1 MLEIKSILYQR
12 LISMKRNSL
21 SQHADKNQLDLYKNF
36 PSTHY
41 LSNQNNVLHVLAW
54 GTFFK
59 RNMHRFVID
68 YLKIALYEY
77 QAIAIYMMGISNFI
91 CIIASRNDAK
101 SFIVAVYA
109 VSRCLLYKGT
119 KFRIGA
125 ATEKQAK
132 LIVSEKIIDELCDWS
147 PILRK
152 EIEDYGI
159 RSNDIFVKFR
169 NGSKI
174 TVFVANENA
183 RGLRANGIAREECRQ
198 IKKKVEDS
206 VISPFQTPRK
216 PKYMFRNEYKGNKD
230 LIEQPVDIYISSSWY
245 DDGNWMWGIA
255 DQALVAMKKHN
266 GGLML
271 AFDESITL
279 KHELKTIEQMI
290 KEKKK
295 QDPATWQIEF
305 LNLRVRDSVS
315 SYFSYS
321 MLINRQ
327 ISKLVFY
334 PRTTID
340 YKAGKKNKYA
350 IPKLDN
356 EIRVISNDIAFVAG
370 SQNDNSVYSC
380 IRAIP
385 ESIIYDTD
393 LNTVEIKQGYRREY
407 PYIESNQ
414 IGDTTLQAVRIR
426 QLYED
431 FGGDYIVIDAR
442 NGGSQIVYTL
452 EKVLYDEERGV
463 EYPPLKCM
471 NNDDYA
477 KVCQDPNAKA
487 CIFVINATQTLNSD
501 IAIAFRK
508 NLVENKIDLLV
519 NYNIAKEEILGT
531 NKEYVDS
538 LKDSPDKQA
547 NFELPFLETQ
557 LMINECAELQYE
569 KMPQTGVIKIFEQ
582 GSKRKDRYTSC
593 SYGSYF
599 IDKLELDLLSDRPK
613 ADYSSAPTF
622 ASAVSF

>member
-1 MLEIKSILYQR
+1 
-12 LISMKRNSL
+12 MKTNNL
-21 SQHADKNQLDLYKNF
+21 SKFADKNQLCLYKNF

-41 LSNQNNVLHVLAW
+41 LSNLNNVLHVLAW

-77 QAIAIYMMGISNFI
+77 QAIAIYMMGISNMI

-109 VSRCLLYKGT
+109 VARCLLYKGT

-152 EIEDYGI
+152 EIEDYST
-159 RSNDIFVKFR
+159 RNSDIFVKFR

-183 RGLRANGIAREECRQ
+183 RGLRSNGICREETRQ

-216 PKYMFRNEYKGNKD
+216 PKYLFKDDYKDNKE
-230 LIEQPVDIYISSSWY
+230 LKEQPVDIYISSSWY
-245 DDGNWMWGIA
+245 DDGNWMWQIS
-255 DQALVAMKKHN
+255 DQALEAMKKHK

-271 AFDESITL
+271 AFDESIAL
-279 KHELKTIEQMI
+279 KHELKTREQLI

-295 QDPATWQIEF
+295 QDSATWKIEF
-305 LNLRVRDSVS
+305 LNLKVKDSLS
-315 SYFSYS
+315 SYFTYS

-327 ISKLVFY
+327 ISKHVFY

-340 YKAGKKNKYA
+340 FKNGKKNKFF

-356 EIRVISNDIAFVAG
+356 EIRVVSNDIAFVAG
-370 SQNDNSVYSC
+370 NQNDNSVYSC
-380 IRAIP
+380 IRGIP
-385 ESIIYDTD
+385 ESITYDTD
-393 LNTVEIKQGYRREY
+393 ANTVEIKQGFRRSF

-414 IGDTTLQAVRIR
+414 IGDTTIQAVRIR

-431 FGGDYIVIDAR
+431 FDSDYIVLDCR
-442 NGGSQIVYTL
+442 NGGLQILYTL
-452 EKVLYDEERGV
+452 QKVLYDEERGV

-471 NNDDYA
+471 NNEDYA
-477 KVCQDPNAKA
+477 KVCPDPSAKP
-487 CIFVINATQTLNSD
+487 CIYAVNATQNLNSD

-508 NLVENKIDLLV
+508 NLSEGKIDFLV
-519 NYNIAKEEILGT
+519 NYNTAKEEILSNFT
-531 NKEYVDS
+531 EYTEGIDVDRQI
-538 LKDSPDKQA
+538 D
-547 NFELPFLETQ
+547 FERPFLETQ
-557 LMINECAELQYE
+557 AMISECAELQYE
-569 KMPQTGVIKIFEQ
+569 KMPQTGLIKIQEK
-582 GSKRKDRYTSC
+582 GKNRKDRYTSC

-599 IDKLELDLLSDRPK
+599 IDKLELDEF
-613 ADYSSAPTF
+613 SSSSEYEYATLIN
-622 ASAVSF
+622 

>member
-1 MLEIKSILYQR
+1 MMS
-12 LISMKRNSL
+12 NL
-21 SQHADKNQLDLYKNF
+21 SQYADKNQLTLYRNF

-41 LSNQNNVLHVLAW
+41 LSNQKNVLHVLAW

-59 RNMHRFVID
+59 RNMHRFVMD
-68 YLKIALYEY
+68 YLKISLYEY
-77 QAIAIYMMGISNFI
+77 QAIAIYMMGISNLI

-109 VSRCLLYKGT
+109 VARCLLYKGT

-132 LIVSEKIIDELCDWS
+132 LIVSEKIMDELCDWS
-147 PILRK
+147 PILKK
-152 EIEDYGI
+152 EIEDYSI
-159 RSNDIFVKFR
+159 RNNDIFVKFR

-183 RGLRANGIAREECRQ
+183 RGLRSNAICREETRQ

-216 PKYMFRNEYKGNKD
+216 PKYMFRNEYKNNKD
-230 LIEQPVDIYISSSWY
+230 LKEQPVDIYISSSWY
-245 DDGNWMWGIA
+245 DDGNWMWDIA
-255 DQALVAMKKHN
+255 KQALDAMKKHN

-271 AFDESITL
+271 AFDESIAI
-279 KHELKTIEQMI
+279 KHELKTIEQLI
-290 KEKKK
+290 KEKSK
-295 QDPATWQIEF
+295 QDPATWKIEF
-305 LNLRVRDSVS
+305 LNLKLRDSVS
-315 SYFSYS
+315 SYFTYK

-327 ISKLVFY
+327 VLKQVFY
-334 PRTTID
+334 PRTTMD
-340 YKAGKKNKYA
+340 FKLGKKNKYA

-385 ESIIYDTD
+385 ESVTYNTD
-393 LNTVEIKQGYRREY
+393 NNSVELTQGYRRLY
-407 PYIESNQ
+407 PYLESNQ
-414 IGDTTLQAVRIR
+414 IGDTTLQAIRIR

-431 FGGDYIVIDAR
+431 FNADYIVIDSR
-442 NGGSQIVYTL
+442 NGGLQIVYSL
-452 EKVLYDEERGV
+452 QKVLYDEERGV
-463 EYPPLKCM
+463 EYKPLKVM
-471 NNDDYA
+471 NNDEYA
-477 KVCQDPNAKA
+477 KVCQSENAKP
-487 CIFVINATQTLNSD
+487 CIFVINATQALNSD

-508 NLVENKIDLLV
+508 NLNENRIDFLTNLNV
-519 NYNIAKEEILGT
+519 ARESIL
-531 NKEYVDS
+531 NKNQEYINS
-538 LKDSPDKQA
+538 LKDDAIKQ
-547 NFELPFLETQ
+547 NYFEMPFLETQ

-569 KMPQTGVIKIFEQ
+569 KMPQTGIIKIYEQ

-599 IDKLELDLLSDRPK
+599 IDKLELDLLHTEEQY
-613 ADYSSAPTF
+613 DYSTLQSC
-622 ASAVSF
+622 VSTISFD

>member
-1 MLEIKSILYQR
+1 MTKNNLTQY
-12 LISMKRNSL
+12 
-21 SQHADKNQLDLYKNF
+21 ADKNQLSLYKNF
-36 PSTHY
+36 PSTNY

-54 GTFFK
+54 GTFFR
-59 RNMHRFVID
+59 RNMHRFVTD
-68 YLKIALYEY
+68 YLKISLYEY
-77 QAIAIYMMGISNFI
+77 QVIAIYEMGVSNLI
-91 CIIASRNDAK
+91 CIIASRNSAK
-101 SFIVAVYA
+101 SFLVAVYA
-109 VSRCLLYKGT
+109 VARCLLYKGT

-152 EIEDYGI
+152 EIDSYGV

-183 RGLRANGIAREECRQ
+183 RGLRSNAIAREECRQ

-216 PKYMFRNEYKGNKD
+216 PKYMLKEDYKNNPILKEEP
-230 LIEQPVDIYISSSWY
+230 IDIYISSSWY
-245 DDGNWMWGIA
+245 DDGNWMWDIS
-255 DQALVAMKKHN
+255 DQALDAMKKHK
-266 GGLML
+266 GGVML

-279 KHELKTIEQMI
+279 KHDLKTIDQLI

-305 LNLRVRDSVS
+305 LNLKVRDAVS
-315 SYFSYS
+315 SYFTYG

-327 ISKLVFY
+327 KLRQVFY
-334 PRTTID
+334 PRDSID
-340 YKAGKKNKYA
+340 FKIGKKNKFA
-350 IPKLDN
+350 IPKQDN
-356 EIRVISNDIAFVAG
+356 EIRIISNDIAFVAG
-370 SQNDNSVYSC
+370 KQNDNSVYSC

-385 ESIIYDTD
+385 ESITYE
-393 LNTVEIKQGYRREY
+393 NENNVVEVKQGFRRQY

-414 IGDTTLQAVRIR
+414 IGDTTKQAVRIR

-442 NGGSQIVYTL
+442 NGGGQIVYSL
-452 EKVLYDEERGV
+452 QKVLYDEERKI
-463 EYPPLKCM
+463 EYSPLLCM

-487 CIFVINATQTLNSD
+487 CIYVINATQNLNSE

-508 NLVENKIDLLV
+508 NLVENRIDFLV
-519 NYNIAKEEILGT
+519 NYNIAKEDIL
-531 NKEYVDS
+531 NNYKEYKEAID
-538 LKDSPDKQA
+538 LDKQVE
-547 NFELPFLETQ
+547 FENPFLETQ
-557 LMINECAELQYE
+557 IMISECAELKYE
-569 KMPQTGVIKIFEQ
+569 KMPQTGLIKIYEQ
-582 GSKRKDRYTSC
+582 GSNKKDRYTSV

-599 IDKLELDLLSDRPK
+599 IDQLELDLLSGNS
-613 ADYSSAPTF
+613 DYDF
-622 ASAVSF
+622 DFDID

>member
-1 MLEIKSILYQR
+1 
-12 LISMKRNSL
+12 MKKNDL
-21 SQHADKNQLDLYKNF
+21 TQYADQNQLELYKKF

-54 GTFFK
+54 GTFWR

-68 YLKIALYEY
+68 YLRISLYEY
-77 QAIAIYMMGISNFI
+77 QAISIYLMGISNLI

-109 VSRCLLYKGT
+109 VARCLLYKGT
-119 KFRIGA
+119 KFRIGS
-125 ATEKQAK
+125 ATKKQAK
-132 LIVSEKIIDELCDWS
+132 LIVSEKIIDELCEWS

-152 EIEDYGI
+152 EIDCW
-159 RSNDIFVKFR
+159 STNDNDIYVKFR

-174 TVFVANENA
+174 TVFVANDNA
-183 RGLRANGIAREECRQ
+183 RGLRSNAVTREEFRQ
-198 IKKKVEDS
+198 INKKIEDS

-216 PKYMFRNEYKGNKD
+216 PKYMLNPYYGQNKG
-230 LIEQPVDIYISSSWY
+230 LEEEPIDIYISSSWY
-245 DDGNWMWGIA
+245 DDGHWMWDIA
-255 DQALVAMKKHN
+255 EQALTAMKHHR
-266 GGLML
+266 GGTML

-279 KHELKTIEQMI
+279 KHGLKTMKQML

-305 LNLRVRDSVS
+305 LNTRLRDSVS
-315 SYFSYS
+315 SYFTYG

-327 ISKLVFY
+327 VSKHVFY
-334 PRTTID
+334 PQNALD
-340 YKAGKKNKYA
+340 YKSNKKNKYA

-370 SQNDNSVYSC
+370 NQNDNSVYTC

-385 ESIIYDTD
+385 ESITY
-393 LNTVEIKQGYRREY
+393 NSNNNKVEIKQGYRREY
-407 PYIESNQ
+407 PYMESNQ
-414 IGDTTLQAVRIR
+414 IGDTTLQAIRIR

-431 FGGDYIVIDAR
+431 FNADYIVIDAR
-442 NGGSQIVYTL
+442 NGGLQIVYAL
-452 EKVLYDEERGV
+452 EKVLYDDERGV

-471 NNDDYA
+471 NNNDYA
-477 KVCQDPNAKA
+477 KVCQDPNAKE
-487 CIFVINATQTLNSD
+487 CIYVINATQNLNSD

-508 NLVENKIDLLV
+508 NLIENKIDFLI
-519 NYNIAKEEILGT
+519 NCNIAKEDVLSSY
-531 NKEYVDS
+531 KEYTASIGHDGE
-538 LKDSPDKQA
+538 KQA
-547 NFELPFLETQ
+547 AFELPFLETQ

-569 KMPQTGVIKIFEQ
+569 KMPQTGIIKIYEQ

-599 IDKLELDLLSDRPK
+599 IDKLELDLLSNKPTV
-613 ADYSSAPTF
+613 DYSLAPCC
-622 ASAVSF
+622 VSSISF

>member
-1 MLEIKSILYQR
+1 
-12 LISMKRNSL
+12 MKKNNL
-21 SQHADKNQLDLYKNF
+21 SAYADKNQLDLYKNF

-77 QAIAIYMMGISNFI
+77 QAIAIYMMGISNLI

-109 VSRCLLYKGT
+109 VARCLLYKGT

-152 EIEDYGI
+152 EIEDYST
-159 RSNDIFVKFR
+159 RNSDIFVKFR

-183 RGLRANGIAREECRQ
+183 RGLRSNGICREETRQ

-216 PKYMFRNEYKGNKD
+216 PKYMFKAEYKDNKT
-230 LIEQPVDIYISSSWY
+230 LKEQPVDIYISSSWY
-245 DDGNWMWGIA
+245 DDGNWMWDIA
-255 DQALVAMKKHN
+255 DQALDAMKKN
-266 GGLML
+266 KGGLML
-271 AFDESITL
+271 AFDESIAL
-279 KHELKTIEQMI
+279 KHELKTKEQLV

-305 LNLRVRDSVS
+305 LNLKVKDSLS
-315 SYFSYS
+315 SYFTYS

-327 ISKLVFY
+327 TSKHVFY

-340 YKAGKKNKYA
+340 FKNGKKNKFF

-356 EIRVISNDIAFVAG
+356 EIRVVSNDIAFVAG
-370 SQNDNSVYSC
+370 NQNDNSVYSC

-385 ESIIYDTD
+385 ESITYNTD
-393 LNTVEIKQGYRREY
+393 ANTVEIKQGFRRSF

-431 FGGDYIVIDAR
+431 FGADYIVLDCR
-442 NGGSQIVYTL
+442 NGGLQILYTL
-452 EKVLYDEERGV
+452 QKVLYDEERGV
-463 EYPPLKCM
+463 EYSPLKCM
-471 NNDDYA
+471 NNEDYA
-477 KVCQDPNAKA
+477 KVCPDPNARL
-487 CIFVINATQTLNSD
+487 CIYAINATQNLNSD

-508 NLVENKIDLLV
+508 NLSEGKIDFLV
-519 NYNIAKEEILGT
+519 NYNTAKEAILS
-531 NKEYVDS
+531 NFKEYTNS
-538 LKDSPDKQA
+538 LDIDRQID
-547 NFELPFLETQ
+547 FERPFLETQ
-557 LMINECAELQYE
+557 AMISECAELQYE
-569 KMPQTGVIKIFEQ
+569 KMPQTGLIKIQEK
-582 GSKRKDRYTSC
+582 GKNRKDRYTSC

-599 IDKLELDLLSDRPK
+599 IDKLELDQLSSSS
-613 ADYSSAPTF
+613 DYEYSTLIN
-622 ASAVSF
+622 

>member
-1 MLEIKSILYQR
+1 MMS
-12 LISMKRNSL
+12 NL
-21 SQHADKNQLDLYKNF
+21 SQYADKNQLTLYRNF

-41 LSNQNNVLHVLAW
+41 LSNQKNVLHVLAW

-59 RNMHRFVID
+59 RNMHRFVMD
-68 YLKIALYEY
+68 YLKISLYEY
-77 QAIAIYMMGISNFI
+77 QAIAIYMMGISNLI

-109 VSRCLLYKGT
+109 VARCLLYKGT

-147 PILRK
+147 PILKK
-152 EIEDYGI
+152 EIEDYSI
-159 RSNDIFVKFR
+159 RNNDIFVKFR

-183 RGLRANGIAREECRQ
+183 RGLRSNAICREETRQ

-216 PKYMFRNEYKGNKD
+216 PKYMFRNEYKNNKD
-230 LIEQPVDIYISSSWY
+230 LKEQPVDIYISSSWY
-245 DDGNWMWGIA
+245 DDGNWMWDIA
-255 DQALVAMKKHN
+255 KQALDAMKKHN

-271 AFDESITL
+271 AFDESITI
-279 KHELKTIEQMI
+279 KHELKTIEQLI
-290 KEKKK
+290 KEKSK
-295 QDPATWQIEF
+295 QDHATWKIEF
-305 LNLRVRDSVS
+305 LNLKLRDSVS
-315 SYFSYS
+315 SYFTYK

-327 ISKLVFY
+327 VLKQVFY
-334 PRTTID
+334 PRTTMD
-340 YKAGKKNKYA
+340 FKLGKKNKYA

-385 ESIIYDTD
+385 ESVTYNTD
-393 LNTVEIKQGYRREY
+393 NNSVELTQGYRRLY
-407 PYIESNQ
+407 PYLESNQ
-414 IGDTTLQAVRIR
+414 IGDTTLQAIRIR

-431 FGGDYIVIDAR
+431 FNADYIVIDSR
-442 NGGSQIVYTL
+442 NGGLQIVYSL
-452 EKVLYDEERGV
+452 QKVLYDEERGV
-463 EYPPLKCM
+463 EYKPLKVM
-471 NNDDYA
+471 NNDEYA
-477 KVCQDPNAKA
+477 KVCQSENAKP
-487 CIFVINATQTLNSD
+487 CIFVINATQALNSD

-508 NLVENKIDLLV
+508 NLNENRIDFLTNLNV
-519 NYNIAKEEILGT
+519 ARESIL
-531 NKEYVDS
+531 NKNQEYINS
-538 LKDSPDKQA
+538 LKDDAIKQ
-547 NFELPFLETQ
+547 NYFEMPFLETQ

-569 KMPQTGVIKIFEQ
+569 KMPQTGIIKIYEQ

-599 IDKLELDLLSDRPK
+599 IDKLELDLLHTEEQY
-613 ADYSSAPTF
+613 DYSTLQSC
-622 ASAVSF
+622 VSTISFD

>member
-1 MLEIKSILYQR
+1 
-12 LISMKRNSL
+12 MKNDL
-21 SQHADKNQLDLYKNF
+21 SKYADKNQLELYKNF

-68 YLKIALYEY
+68 YLKISLYEY
-77 QAIAIYMMGISNFI
+77 QAIAIYMMGISNLI

-109 VSRCLLYKGT
+109 VARCLLYKGT

-152 EIEDYGI
+152 EIEDYST
-159 RSNDIFVKFR
+159 RSSDIFVKFR

-183 RGLRANGIAREECRQ
+183 RGLRSNGICREETRQ

-216 PKYMFRNEYKGNKD
+216 PKYMFKPEYKDNK
-230 LIEQPVDIYISSSWY
+230 LLKEQPVDIYISSSWY

-255 DQALVAMKKHN
+255 DQALDAMKKHK

-271 AFDESITL
+271 AFDESIAL
-279 KHELKTIEQMI
+279 KHELKTIEQLM

-295 QDPATWQIEF
+295 QDPVTWQIEF
-305 LNLRVRDSVS
+305 LNLKVRDSMTA
-315 SYFSYS
+315 YFTYS

-327 ISKLVFY
+327 VSKHVFY

-340 YKAGKKNKYA
+340 FKTGKKNKYA

-370 SQNDNSVYSC
+370 NQNDNSVYSC

-385 ESIIYDTD
+385 ESINY
-393 LNTVEIKQGYRREY
+393 NTENNTIEIKQGYRRAY
-407 PYIESNQ
+407 PYLESNQ
-414 IGDTTLQAVRIR
+414 IGDTTLQAIRIR
-426 QLYED
+426 QLFED
-431 FGGDYIVIDAR
+431 FDADYIVVDAR
-442 NGGSQIVYTL
+442 NGGLQIVYAL
-452 EKVLYDEERGV
+452 EKVLYDEQRGI
-463 EYPPLKCM
+463 EYSPLKCM
-471 NNDDYA
+471 NNSEYA
-477 KVCQDPNAKA
+477 KVCQDPNAKE
-487 CIFVINATQTLNSD
+487 CIYVINATQGLNSD

-508 NLVENKIDLLV
+508 NLVENKIDFLV
-519 NYNIAKEEILGT
+519 NCNTAKEEILSA
-531 NKEYVDS
+531 NKEYIESIDR
-538 LKDSPDKQA
+538 DAEKQIA
-547 NFELPFLETQ
+547 LEKPFLETQ

-569 KMPQTGVIKIFEQ
+569 KLPQTGAIKIYEQ
-582 GSKRKDRYTSC
+582 GTNRKDRYTSC

-599 IDKLELDLLSDRPK
+599 IDMLELDFLSTTPK
-613 ADYSSAPTF
+613 VDYSSVPECV
-622 ASAVSF
+622 SAVSFD